1 MSITK
6 SVSSEFPIDK
16 NAQRIP
22 YKQLKDYMSRV
33 FLAVGLPKSDAEE
46 LAIAM
51 ADGDLLGKDSHG
63 CIRVPMYV
71 ARIKAGAINK
81 TPNRA

>member
-1 MSITK
+1 MSRTE

-22 YKQLKDYMSRV
+22 YNQLKDYMSRV
-33 FLAVGLPKSDAEE
+33 FLAVGLPKNDAEE

-51 ADGDLLGKDSHG
+51 ADGDLLG
-63 CIRVPMYV
+63 
-71 ARIKAGAINK
+71 
-81 TPNRA
+81 